1 MTHLEV
7 TERIVE
13 TDTGPS
19 VRIVE
24 AGEGPTCVFLPGLL
38 GVVEH
43 YEASLAL
50 LQQRA
55 RCLVF
60 DPMLLDLPRQLCNVD
75 TVTNTVCEVL
85 VKERLTPATLIGNS
99 FGGHVAL
106 LTALERPELVRALVL
121 AGSSGL
127 AERTYERDVQHRPG
141 KPWLRRKIREI
152 FADPEYDVESFVDHA
167 YQELSN
173 PKKAL
178 AMVKLG
184 RSTKQRHLG
193 HLLPKI
199 AAPTLVL
206 WGAADE
212 ITNGDAA
219 RQFHRLIP
227 DSRLRWISNCGHAPM
242 LERPADFASGIE
254 DFLDHLEQ
262 VDQED
267 AAA

>member
-7 TERIVE
+7 TERFVE
-13 TDTGPS
+13 TTSGPK

-38 GVVEH
+38 GVVAH
-43 YEASLAL
+43 YEETLAL

-60 DPMLLDLPRQLCNVD
+60 DPNLLELPREFCNLD
-75 TVTNTVCEVL
+75 AVTKAINEVISREEL
-85 VKERLTPATLIGNS
+85 GPATLIGNS

-106 LTALERPELVRALVL
+106 LTALERPELVRGLVL

-127 AERTYERDVQHRPG
+127 AERTYEKDVQHRPS
-141 KPWLRRKIREI
+141 KPWLRRKIGEI
-152 FADPEYDVESFVDHA
+152 FSDPDYNVEEFVEHA
-167 YQELSN
+167 YRELTN
-173 PKKAL
+173 PRKAL

-199 AAPTLVL
+199 TAPTLVL
-206 WGAADE
+206 WGEDDE
-212 ITNGDAA
+212 ITNGEAA
-219 RQFHRLIP
+219 RQFTRLIP
-227 DSRLRWISNCGHAPM
+227 DSRLKWIPDCGHAPM
-242 LERPADFASGIE
+242 LERPAAFAAGIE
-254 DFLDHLEQ
+254 AFLDHLDQ